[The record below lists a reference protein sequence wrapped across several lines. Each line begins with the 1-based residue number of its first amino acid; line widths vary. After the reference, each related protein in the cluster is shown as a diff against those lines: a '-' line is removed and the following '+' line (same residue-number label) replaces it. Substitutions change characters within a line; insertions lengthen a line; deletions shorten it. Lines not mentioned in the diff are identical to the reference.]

1 MNIIR
6 KIFEEL
12 KKRNVMTAILI
23 IDVISTILFFLNPF
37 MIIIS
42 GDIDLFLGIL
52 VGLLYIVKKKEPDQN
67 PLGICMKTGIFG
79 GLISSISLIVIS
91 IFNTPQ
97 DLYGINEIVLILVL
111 TGQFLGVFLG
121 FFFGILISFREKQ
134 E

>member
-12 KKRNVMTAILI
+12 KKRNVLTAILI
-23 IDVISTILFFLNPF
+23 TDVISTILFFLNPF

-52 VGLLYIVKKKEPDQN
+52 VGLLYIIKKKEPDQN
-67 PLGICMKTGIFG
+67 PLGTCMKTGIFG